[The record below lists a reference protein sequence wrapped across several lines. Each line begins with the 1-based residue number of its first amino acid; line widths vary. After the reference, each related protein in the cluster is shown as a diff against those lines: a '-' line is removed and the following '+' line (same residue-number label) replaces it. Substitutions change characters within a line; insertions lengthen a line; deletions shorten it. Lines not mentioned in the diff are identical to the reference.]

1 MLMKLV
7 SLRTTCVQEKLKLMI
22 GFLWSNSW
30 KQAFAALTMSERLL
44 NVLKPG
50 VKKEASV
57 TVNKLNYSIESS
69 IINDRH

>member
-1 MLMKLV
+1 
-7 SLRTTCVQEKLKLMI
+7 MI

-30 KQAFAALTMSERLL
+30 KQAFVALTMSERLL
-44 NVLKPG
+44 NVLKPE

-57 TVNKLNYSIESS
+57 TLVNKLNYSIESS